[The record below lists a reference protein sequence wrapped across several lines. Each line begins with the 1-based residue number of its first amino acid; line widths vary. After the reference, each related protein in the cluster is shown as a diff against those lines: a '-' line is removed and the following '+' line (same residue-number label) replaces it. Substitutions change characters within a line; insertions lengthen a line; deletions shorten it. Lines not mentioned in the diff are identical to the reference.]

1 MDGIF
6 LYLAQGFHYQID
18 ISHLRVFLFAVH
30 SQGILASVDE
40 SGVEGQGLSLGRGVV
55 ERQPAV
61 LGEDKQSC
69 RKQKSMRNIPF
80 L

>member
-1 MDGIF
+1 M
-6 LYLAQGFHYQID
+6 AWGFHYKID
-18 ISHLRVFLFAVH
+18 ISYLRVFLFAVH
-30 SQGILASVDE
+30 SKSVLASVDE
-40 SGVEGQGLSLGRGVV
+40 SGVEGEGLSLGRGVV